1 MSDLPPLPAGYAL
14 DGPPPLPPGYKL
26 DGAAP
31 AQAIGDDRAATV
43 VNLRGIPVAGGY
55 VDKGT
60 AYLNA
65 LAAKV
70 GIDPGE
76 GMAKTG
82 TISEMAAANEPVIKA
97 AADQREKDHPIES
110 TVGKVFAGAGALA
123 PLGATALGAKA
134 LGLAGETLPAQIAAG
149 AASGGAIGG
158 LDAAARGED
167 VGTGIKSGAFF
178 GGAGPVG
185 GRILGK
191 AAEGIRNIVS
201 PTAAPPTAEALKDAA
216 RTGYD
221 GIKNLDVR
229 IKPMSVQNVAQQMQ
243 QDFHN
248 EGFRDYL
255 APKTAGVLDELAQP
269 TPGGSFASFSDL
281 HGMRRALGK
290 AAQSVDPTEKAA
302 ASRAISTF
310 DQYLENIPQAD
321 VLQGDA
327 RVASQLLKQSNANY
341 AAGKRADLLQGKVDA
356 ADLQAAS
363 ANSGA
368 NVDNAMRQRVKD
380 ILKSPKLSQGFS
392 QDELLQMQRVVRGTA
407 TGNVVRTIGNLLGGG
422 GGLGSL
428 VTAGA
433 GAMAAGPIGL
443 AAPVAGTI
451 VKKIGNRMTENQINK
466 LADMIRSRAPASG
479 TANTAIAQALMEA
492 QQRLAGAGRA
502 GIVAGSSIAPAFAGQ
517 SAQ

>member
-1 MSDLPPLPAGYAL
+1 MSEWDAFPAVSR
-14 DGPPPLPPGYKL
+14 P
-26 DGAAP
+26 AASEWDQFP
-31 AQAIGDDRAATV
+31 TAEAHAAATPIGDDRAATV
-43 VNLRGIPVAGGY
+43 VNLRGIPIAGAY

-65 LAAKV
+65 LAAKI

-97 AADQREKDHPIES
+97 AADQREKEHPIES
-110 TVGKVFAGAGALA
+110 TIGKVFAGTGALA

-134 LGLAGETLPAQIAAG
+134 LGLVGETLPAQMAAG
-149 AASGGAIGG
+149 VASGATIGG
-158 LDAAARGED
+158 LDSAARGED
-167 VGTGIKSGAFF
+167 PLKGAITSGGF
-178 GGAGPVG
+178 GAAGPVA
-185 GRILGK
+185 GRLVGK
-191 AAEGIRNIVS
+191 SVEGVRNIVS
-201 PTAAPPTAEALKDAA
+201 PAAQLPTAEALKDTA
-216 RTGYD
+216 RAGYD

-229 IKPMSVQNVAQQMQ
+229 IKPSSVQSVAQQMQ

-269 TPGGSFASFSDL
+269 TPAGSFASFSDL

-302 ASRAISTF
+302 ASRAITTF
-310 DQYLENIPQAD
+310 DKYLENIPQAD

-368 NVDNAMRQRVKD
+368 NVDNALRQRVKD

-407 TGNVVRTIGNLLGGG
+407 TGNVIRTIGNLLGGG

-428 VTAGA
+428 ITAGA

-443 AAPVAGTI
+443 AAPAAGTVI
-451 VKKIGNRMTENQINK
+451 KKIGNRMTENQINK
-466 LADMIRSRAPASG
+466 LAEMIRSRAPASG
-479 TANTAIAQALMEA
+479 GANTAIAAALMDA
-492 QQRLAGAGRA
+492 QKRLAGAGRA
-502 GIVAGSSIAPAFAGQ
+502 GIVAGSSIAPAFSGQ
-517 SAQ
+517 SVQ